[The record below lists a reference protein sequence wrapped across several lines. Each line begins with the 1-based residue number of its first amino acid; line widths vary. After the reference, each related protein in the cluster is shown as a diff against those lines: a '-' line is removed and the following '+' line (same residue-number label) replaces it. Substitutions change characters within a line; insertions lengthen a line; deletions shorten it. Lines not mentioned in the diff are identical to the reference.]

1 MWCLSKKFDNCFL
14 CCSLLVQD
22 FVGVL
27 KIMLFDNWYNLYQY
41 FFFLMKWHFFL
52 LWAFVPLSALCWSPF
67 QGIYY
72 FLWYYFTLLYL
83 ISNPRKFYQSLS
95 HLLQR
100 KKINFHVWF
109 DDIFSRCTIFY
120 FGLTCW
126 QLVSNQVI
134 SGIMILYLH
143 VFMQ

>member
-1 MWCLSKKFDNCFL
+1 MWCLSKKCDNCFL
-14 CCSLLVQD
+14 VCSLLLLD

-41 FFFLMKWHFFL
+41 FFLMKWHFFL

-83 ISNPRKFYQSLS
+83 ISNPRIFYQSLS
-95 HLLQR
+95 RLLQR
-100 KKINFHVWF
+100 KNQFSCLVWWYIFQMHNFLFWSHMLAAS
-109 DDIFSRCTIFY
+109 DKSSY
-120 FGLTCW
+120 FR
-126 QLVSNQVI
+126 NHD
-134 SGIMILYLH
+134 ILYLH

>member
-1 MWCLSKKFDNCFL
+1 MVFVQKAWQLFFVLLFTGTRFCEALKKL
-14 CCSLLVQD
+14 
-22 FVGVL
+22 
-27 KIMLFDNWYNLYQY
+27 MLFNNWYNLYQY
-41 FFFLMKWHFFL
+41 FFLRKWHFFCCRL
-52 LWAFVPLSALCWSPF
+52 VVPLSALCWSPF

-72 FLWYYFTLLYL
+72 FLWYYLPLLYL

-100 KKINFHVWF
+100 KINQFSCLVWWY
-109 DDIFSRCTIFY
+109 IFQMHNFLI
-120 FGLTCW
+120 GLTFW
-126 QLVSNQVI
+126 QLVTNQAI